1 VKELRSFGL
10 IVGGIFSVIGLWPLL
25 LRGES
30 VRPWALICAALL
42 LLPAVVYPRVLKPV
56 RRVWMA
62 IGHVLGW
69 INTRIILGIV
79 FYGLVAPMGVIMR
92 AFGKDPMRR
101 RLEPEAETYRLA
113 RQSRQGTHMKHQF

>member
-10 IVGGIFSVIGLWPLL
+10 IVGGIFAVIGLWPLL
-25 LRGES
+25 LRGEA
-30 VRPWALICAALL
+30 VRLWALICAAVL
-42 LLPAVVYPRVLKPV
+42 LLPAVVYPIALRPA

-62 IGHVLGW
+62 MGHVLGW

-79 FYGLVAPMGVIMR
+79 FYGLVAPMGMIMR

-101 RLEPEAETYRLA
+101 RFEPEAETYRLA
-113 RQSRQGTHMKHQF
+113 RESRPGTHMKHQF